1 MRTPLVLAFVLAAC
15 GGSSKSTP
23 DAPPQPDAVS
33 IDAPVDSIVQPG
45 GGSNAG
51 SGTATLVVT
60 GAVIATPSVANASS
74 PTSFTSDITVRVQK
88 GGVDVT
94 TGTVTVTSNG
104 GAVSL
109 LFDATLMRWHGAQ
122 AGYYEVYSLDVTS
135 GADTVTGVR
144 VDGPDIHTFTAPME
158 NATVDSTMP
167 LPVTWAKTETADTAF
182 IQTRQLNRTT
192 ISDTG
197 TYSLAAGSLRSKPD
211 QTENERIDLT
221 RADVITPAGGA
232 AGSLFTVAVT
242 NEIDLIV
249 QATM

>member
-1 MRTPLVLAFVLAAC
+1 
-15 GGSSKSTP
+15 
-23 DAPPQPDAVS
+23 
-33 IDAPVDSIVQPG
+33 
-45 GGSNAG
+45 
-51 SGTATLVVT
+51 
-60 GAVIATPSVANASS
+60 
-74 PTSFTSDITVRVQK
+74 
-88 GGVDVT
+88 
-94 TGTVTVTSNG
+94 
-104 GAVSL
+104 
-109 LFDATLMRWHGAQ
+109 
-122 AGYYEVYSLDVTS
+122 
-135 GADTVTGVR
+135 
-144 VDGPDIHTFTAPME
+144 
-158 NATVDSTMP
+158 MP